1 MAGSI
6 MLLVFFVLLFMG
18 VPVAISLTLA
28 SLLYMISFTDILL
41 VIIAQQILGGSDK
54 FTLLALPF
62 FMIAG
67 SLMEQGGISRRIIDL
82 SKALVGPLPGGIA
95 SVTVVASSI
104 FASMCGSGAATSA
117 AVGSIMIPAMKEENY
132 DPDFACAV
140 QASAG
145 ILGPLIPPST
155 FMVLY
160 GVSAG
165 VSISDMLLAGLL
177 PGLLISFLMISLV
190 TTIGIKRK
198 YRCMGKF
205 SFLALGK
212 SFWAAALALFAP
224 VIILGGIY
232 SGLFTPTEA
241 AAIACFYALII
252 GLCVYREL
260 TVKSVL
266 PALYKSFKLAASIM
280 LIVGATQAF
289 GWILTREGIPQALAA
304 WTTSV
309 ISEPMIFLFAVCLLL
324 TAAGCILDGVPALLL
339 LAPILCPTATS
350 YGIDLVH
357 FGVVMVVTLCLGLVT
372 PPVGINLF
380 VVSAVGKRPMHAII
394 PHLPPFLITMGIGL
408 LLIVLF
414 PAISLLLLN
423 RY

>member
-6 MLLVFFVLLFMG
+6 MLLVFFVLLFIG
-18 VPVAISLTLA
+18 VPIAIALTLA
-28 SLLYMISFTDILL
+28 ALLYMACFTDIPL

-67 SLMEQGGISRRIIDL
+67 SLMEQGGISRRIVDL
-82 SKALVGPLPGGIA
+82 SKALVGSLPGGIA

-104 FASMCGSGAATSA
+104 FASMCGSGAATTA
-117 AVGSIMIPAMKEENY
+117 AVGSIMIPAMKEEKY

-145 ILGPLIPPST
+145 ILGPIIPPST
-155 FMVLY
+155 LMVLY
-160 GVSAG
+160 GVAAG
-165 VSISDMLLAGLL
+165 VSISDMLLSGLL
-177 PGLLISFLMISLV
+177 PGILISFLMISLV
-190 TTIGIKRK
+190 TYIGIKRK

-205 SFLALGK
+205 SFKQLGK
-212 SFWAAALALFAP
+212 SFWSAALALVAP
-224 VIILGGIY
+224 LIILGGIY
-232 SGLFTPTEA
+232 SGIFTPTEA
-241 AAIACFYALII
+241 AAVACLYALII

-260 TVKSVL
+260 TVKSMF
-266 PALYKSFKLAASIM
+266 PALYKSFKMAASIM

-289 GWILTREGIPQALAA
+289 GWVLTREGIPQAIAF

-309 ISEPMIFLFAVCLLL
+309 ISEPVLFLFAVCLLL
-324 TAAGCILDGVPALLL
+324 LVAGCILDAVPALLL
-339 LAPILCPTATS
+339 LAPILCPTAVS

-357 FGVVMVVTLCLGLVT
+357 FGVIMVVVLCVGLVT

-380 VVSAVGKRPMHAII
+380 VASAVGKRPMHTII
-394 PHLPPFLITMGIGL
+394 PHLPPFLIVMLIGMVA
-408 LLIVLF
+408 IVLF
-414 PAISLLLLN
+414 PWLSLVLLN
-423 RY
+423 K

>member
-1 MAGSI
+1 

-28 SLLYMISFTDILL
+28 SLLYMISFTDIPL

>member
-6 MLLVFFVLLFMG
+6 MMLVFFALLFMG

-28 SLLYMISFTDILL
+28 ALLYMVAFTDIPL

-67 SLMEQGGISRRIIDL
+67 SLMEQGGISRRIVNL
-82 SKALVGPLPGGIA
+82 AKALVGPLPGGIA

-117 AVGSIMIPAMKEENY
+117 AVGSIMIPAMKEDNY
-132 DPDFACAV
+132 NPDFACAV
-140 QASAG
+140 QAASG

-160 GVSAG
+160 GVSAN
-165 VSISDMLLAGLL
+165 VSISDMLLAGLF
-177 PGLLISFLMISLV
+177 PGLLMSFLLISAV
-190 TTIGIKRK
+190 TFISVRRK
-198 YRCMGKF
+198 YRGIGKF
-205 SFLALGK
+205 SFIQLGK
-212 SFWAAALALFAP
+212 SFWKACLALFAP

-232 SGLFTPTEA
+232 SGIFTPTEA
-241 AAIACFYALII
+241 AAIACFYALLI

-260 TVKSVL
+260 TVKSMF
-266 PALYKSFKLAASIM
+266 PALYRSFKLAASIM

-289 GWILTREGIPQALAA
+289 GWVLTREGIPQAIAV

-309 ISEPMIFLFAVCLLL
+309 ISDPLVFLFVVCVLLL
-324 TAAGCILDGVPALLL
+324 AAGCILDGVPALLL
-339 LAPILCPTATS
+339 LAPILCPTALS

-357 FGVVMVVTLCLGLVT
+357 FGVVMVVVLCIGLVT
-372 PPVGINLF
+372 PPVGICLF
-380 VVSAVGKRPMHAII
+380 VVSAVGKRPVHTII
-394 PHLPPFLITMGIGL
+394 PHVWPFLAVAGL
-408 LLIVLF
+408 GMALVVLF
-414 PAISLLLLN
+414 PALSLLLLN
-423 RY
+423 R

>member
-6 MLLVFFVLLFMG
+6 MLLTFFVLLFMG
-18 VPVAISLTLA
+18 VPIAIALILA
-28 SLLYMISFTDILL
+28 ALLYMVSFTDIPL

-67 SLMEQGGISRRIIDL
+67 SLMEQGGISRRIVDL
-82 SKALVGPLPGGIA
+82 SKALVGSLPGGIA

-104 FASMCGSGAATSA
+104 FAAMCGSGAATSA
-117 AVGSIMIPAMKEENY
+117 AVGGIMIPAMKEEKY

-155 FMVLY
+155 LMVLY
-160 GVSAG
+160 GVAAG
-165 VSISDMLLAGLL
+165 VSISDMLLSGLL
-177 PGLLISFLMISLV
+177 PGLLISFLMITLV
-190 TTIGIKRK
+190 TYIGIKRK

-205 SFLALGK
+205 SFRQLGK
-212 SFWAAALALFAP
+212 SFWRAVLALFAP

-232 SGLFTPTEA
+232 SGIFTPTEA
-241 AAIACFYALII
+241 AAIACLYALII

-260 TVKSVL
+260 TVKSMF
-266 PALYKSFKLAASIM
+266 PALYKSFKMAASIM

-289 GWILTREGIPQALAA
+289 GWVLTREGIPQAIAF

-324 TAAGCILDGVPALLL
+324 LVAGCILDAVPALLL
-339 LAPILCPTATS
+339 LAPILCPTAVS

-357 FGVVMVVTLCLGLVT
+357 FGVVMVVVLCLGLAT

-380 VVSAVGKRPMHAII
+380 VVSAVGKRPMHTII
-394 PHLPPFLITMGIGL
+394 PHLPPFLAVMLVGTV
-408 LLIVLF
+408 LIVLF
-414 PAISLLLLN
+414 PALSLVLLN
-423 RY
+423 K

>member
-6 MLLVFFVLLFMG
+6 MLLVFFVLLFIG
-18 VPVAISLTLA
+18 VPIAIALTLA
-28 SLLYMISFTDILL
+28 ALLYMACFTDIPL

-67 SLMEQGGISRRIIDL
+67 SLMEQGGISRRIVDL
-82 SKALVGPLPGGIA
+82 SKALVGSLPGGIA

-104 FASMCGSGAATSA
+104 FAAMCGSGAATSA
-117 AVGSIMIPAMKEENY
+117 AVGGIMIPAMKEEKY

-155 FMVLY
+155 LMVLY

-165 VSISDMLLAGLL
+165 VSISDMLLSGLR
-177 PGLLISFLMISLV
+177 PGLLISFLMITLV
-190 TTIGIKRK
+190 TYIGIKRK

-205 SFLALGK
+205 SFRQLGK
-212 SFWAAALALFAP
+212 SFWRAVLALFAP

-232 SGLFTPTEA
+232 SGIFTPTEA
-241 AAIACFYALII
+241 AAIACLYALII

-260 TVKSVL
+260 TVKSMF
-266 PALYKSFKLAASIM
+266 PALYKSFKMAASIM

-289 GWILTREGIPQALAA
+289 GWVLTREGIPQAIAF

-324 TAAGCILDGVPALLL
+324 LVAGCILDAVPALLL
-339 LAPILCPTATS
+339 LAPILCPTAVS

-357 FGVVMVVTLCLGLVT
+357 FGVIMVVVLCIGLVT

-380 VVSAVGKRPMHAII
+380 VASAVGKRPMHTII
-394 PHLPPFLITMGIGL
+394 PHLPPFLIVMLIGMVA
-408 LLIVLF
+408 IVLF
-414 PAISLLLLN
+414 PWLSLVLLN
-423 RY
+423 K

>member
-18 VPVAISLTLA
+18 VPVAIALTLA
-28 SLLYMISFTDILL
+28 ALLYMISFTEIPL

-67 SLMEQGGISRRIIDL
+67 SLMEQGGISRRIVNL
-82 SKALVGPLPGGIA
+82 SKALVGSLPGGIA
-95 SVTVVASSI
+95 SVTVVSSSI

-117 AVGSIMIPAMKEENY
+117 AVGSIMIPAMKEDNY

-155 FMVLY
+155 LMVLY
-160 GVSAG
+160 GVAAG

-177 PGLLISFLMISLV
+177 PGLLISLLMISVV
-190 TTIGIKRK
+190 TYISVKRK
-198 YRCMGKF
+198 YRCIGKF
-205 SFLALGK
+205 CCLQLGK
-212 SFWAAALALFAP
+212 SFLDAFLALMAP

-232 SGLFTPTEA
+232 SGVFTPTEA
-241 AAIACFYALII
+241 AAVACLYALLI

-260 TVKSVL
+260 TIKTMF

-289 GWILTREGIPQALAA
+289 GWVLTREGIPQAIAV

-309 ISEPMIFLFAVCLLL
+309 IAEPMVFLFAVCLLL
-324 TAAGCILDGVPALLL
+324 LVAGCILDAVPALLL
-339 LAPILCPTATS
+339 LAPILCPTAIS

-357 FGVVMVVTLCLGLVT
+357 FGVVMVVVLCIGLVT

-380 VVSAVGKRPMHAII
+380 VVSAVGKRPMHRII
-394 PHLPPFLITMGIGL
+394 PHLPPFLTIMAVGTI
-408 LLIVLF
+408 LIVLF
-414 PAISLLLLN
+414 PALSLLFLN
-423 RY
+423 R

>member
-6 MLLVFFVLLFMG
+6 MLLVFFILLFMG

-28 SLLYMISFTDILL
+28 SLIYMVSFTDIPL

-67 SLMEQGGISRRIIDL
+67 SLMEQGGISKRIIDL
-82 SKALVGPLPGGIA
+82 SKALVGSLPGGIA
-95 SVTVVASSI
+95 SVTIVASSI
-104 FASMCGSGAATSA
+104 FAAMCGSGAATSA
-117 AVGSIMIPAMKEENY
+117 AVGSIMIPAMNEDKY
-132 DPDFACAV
+132 DTNFACAV

-155 FMVLY
+155 LMVLY

-177 PGLLISFLMISLV
+177 PGLLMSFLMISVV
-190 TTIGIKRK
+190 TYISIKRK
-198 YRCMGKF
+198 YRGIGKF
-205 SFLALGK
+205 SFRQLGR
-212 SFWAAALALFAP
+212 SFWGAALALGAP

-232 SGLFTPTEA
+232 SGIFTPTEA

-252 GLCVYREL
+252 GLCAYREL
-260 TVKSVL
+260 TVRSMF
-266 PALYKSFKLAASIM
+266 PALYRSFKMAASIM

-289 GWILTREGIPQALAA
+289 GWVLTREGIPQTLAV

-309 ISEPMIFLFAVCLLL
+309 ISEPMVFLLAVCALLL
-324 TAAGCILDGVPALLL
+324 AAGCILDAVPALLL
-339 LAPILCPTATS
+339 LAPILCPTAAS
-350 YGIDLVH
+350 YGIDLAH
-357 FGVVMVVTLCLGLVT
+357 FGVVIVVVLCIGLVT
-372 PPVGINLF
+372 PPVGICLF
-380 VVSAVGKRPMHAII
+380 VVSAVGKRPVHTII
-394 PHLPPFLITMGIGL
+394 PHLPPFLAVMAVGMM
-408 LLIVLF
+408 LIVFF
-414 PAISLLLLN
+414 PAISLFLLG
-423 RY
+423 R

>member
-28 SLLYMISFTDILL
+28 ALLYMVSFTEIPL

-67 SLMEQGGISRRIIDL
+67 SLMEQGGISKRIVDL
-82 SKALVGPLPGGIA
+82 SKALVGSLPGGIA

-104 FASMCGSGAATSA
+104 FAAMCGSGAATSA
-117 AVGSIMIPAMKEENY
+117 AVGSIMIPAMKEEKY

-155 FMVLY
+155 LMVLY
-160 GVSAG
+160 GVAAG
-165 VSISDMLLAGLL
+165 VSISDMLLSGLI
-177 PGLLISFLMISLV
+177 PGLLISFLMITVV
-190 TTIGIKRK
+190 TYISIKRK
-198 YRCMGKF
+198 YRGIGTF
-205 SFLALGK
+205 SFRQLGRSFLDAFLALV
-212 SFWAAALALFAP
+212 AP

-232 SGLFTPTEA
+232 SGIFTPTEA
-241 AAIACFYALII
+241 AAVACFYALII
-252 GLCVYREL
+252 GLWAYREL
-260 TVKSVL
+260 TIKSMF
-266 PALYKSFKLAASIM
+266 PALYKSFKMAASIM

-289 GWILTREGIPQALAA
+289 GWVLTREGIPQAIAF

-309 ISEPMIFLFAVCLLL
+309 ISEPMIFLFAVCILLL
-324 TAAGCILDGVPALLL
+324 AAGCVLDAVPALLL
-339 LAPILCPTATS
+339 LAPILCPTAVS

-357 FGVVMVVTLCLGLVT
+357 FGVVMVVVLCVGLVT
-372 PPVGINLF
+372 PPVGICLF
-380 VVSAVGKRPMHAII
+380 VVSTVCKRPLHEFI
-394 PHLPPFLITMGIGL
+394 PHLTPFLAVMVVGVIL
-408 LLIVLF
+408 VVLF
-414 PAISLLLLN
+414 PALSLVLLN
-423 RY
+423 R

>member
-28 SLLYMISFTDILL
+28 ALLYMVSFTEIPL

-67 SLMEQGGISRRIIDL
+67 SLMEQGGISKRIVDL
-82 SKALVGPLPGGIA
+82 SKALVGSLPGGIA

-104 FASMCGSGAATSA
+104 FAAMCGSGAATSA
-117 AVGSIMIPAMKEENY
+117 AVGSIMIPAMREEKY

-145 ILGPLIPPST
+145 VLGPLIPPST
-155 FMVLY
+155 LMVLY
-160 GVSAG
+160 GVAAG
-165 VSISDMLLAGLL
+165 VSISDMLLSGLI
-177 PGLLISFLMISLV
+177 PGLLISFLMITVV
-190 TTIGIKRK
+190 TYISIKRK
-198 YRCMGKF
+198 YRGIGRF
-205 SFLALGK
+205 SFRQLGRSFLDAFLALV
-212 SFWAAALALFAP
+212 AP

-232 SGLFTPTEA
+232 SGIFTPTEA
-241 AAIACFYALII
+241 AAVACFYALII
-252 GLCVYREL
+252 GLWAYREL
-260 TVKSVL
+260 TIKSMF
-266 PALYKSFKLAASIM
+266 PALYKSFKMAASIM

-289 GWILTREGIPQALAA
+289 GWVLTREGIPQAIAF

-309 ISEPMIFLFAVCLLL
+309 ISEPMIFLFAVCILLL
-324 TAAGCILDGVPALLL
+324 AAGCVLDAVPALLL
-339 LAPILCPTATS
+339 LAPILCPTAVS

-357 FGVVMVVTLCLGLVT
+357 FGVVMVVVLCVGLVT
-372 PPVGINLF
+372 PPVGICLF
-380 VVSAVGKRPMHAII
+380 VVSTVGKRPLHAFI
-394 PHLPPFLITMGIGL
+394 PHLPPFLAVMVVGVIL
-408 LLIVLF
+408 VVLF
-414 PAISLLLLN
+414 PALSLVLLN
-423 RY
+423 R